1 MPNSALTRVVLAAA
15 CGLAVAGA
23 CALAA
28 ALVAV
33 PAAGQEPAP
42 VVPAPPVSPPAA
54 DDGLDFTPPK
64 LVLGGRRVQ
73 RLAPRFELFGT
84 CDERCEFDASAQV
97 QGVRGVRHL
106 RVVTPEKASEGGTR
120 MRFEIRVSPRAHKLI
135 NDALRDGVRVR
146 VEVVVL
152 AYDFADNE
160 TESVRRIR
168 VAPPGPP
175 AVRRS

>member
-1 MPNSALTRVVLAAA
+1 MPVSLLRRRFAAGACTLAI
-15 CGLAVAGA
+15 AGA

-28 ALVAV
+28 ALAAV

-42 VVPAPPVSPPAA
+42 VVPAPPVAPPA
-54 DDGLDFTPPK
+54 DDALDFTPPT

-73 RLAPRFELFGT
+73 RLAPQFELFGT

-106 RVVTPEKASEGGTR
+106 RVVTPEKASDGGTR

-135 NDALRDGVRVR
+135 NAALRDGVRVR
-146 VEVVVL
+146 VEVLVL

-168 VAPPGPP
+168 VVPPGPP
-175 AVRRS
+175 PVRRS